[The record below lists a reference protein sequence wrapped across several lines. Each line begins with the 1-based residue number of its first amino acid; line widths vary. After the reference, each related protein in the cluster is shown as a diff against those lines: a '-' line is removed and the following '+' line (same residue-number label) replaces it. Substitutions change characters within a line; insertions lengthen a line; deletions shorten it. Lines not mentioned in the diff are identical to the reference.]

1 MTSDAPLPQGHTPV
15 GPEKPHGGEKKHLP
29 LTHGPAA
36 AEPAE
41 VTAAPARRRW
51 PWVVGLL
58 VAALAIFLFSRSGQK
73 QKNEAAAAK
82 TSAANRVIPVMTIPA
97 RTGDLPVYLTGLGTV
112 TAVNTVT
119 VRSRV
124 DGQLIRVLFREGQLV
139 RKGELLAEIDP
150 RAFQVQKL
158 QAEGQ
163 RAKDE
168 ATLANARVDLQRY
181 QVLVSQDSIPRQQLD
196 TQAATVRQ
204 LEATLRSDQGSI
216 ESANLNLA
224 YSRITAPIAGTVG
237 LKLVDPGNI
246 VHANDP
252 NGIVVITQL
261 QPIAVVFTIP
271 ADQLPPVQQQLRTG
285 RELPVEAWDREL
297 KNQLAA
303 GTLLAIDNQ
312 IDQTTGTVRIKAV
325 FQNENSALYSNQ
337 FVNARL
343 LVNTLRGTVLI
354 PTAALQRSPQSTFV
368 WAVKP
373 DSTAEMRTVDVQLT
387 FGEVT
392 SVRSGVAAGEP
403 IVVDGVDKL
412 QPGAKV
418 AIGGGRGTPG
428 GNGSGGGPGS
438 VGTGHGVKGAGGR
451 SGKAGGERKPGS

>member
-1 MTSDAPLPQGHTPV
+1 MTFDAPLPRDPSPG
-15 GPEKPHGGEKKHLP
+15 GPEKTP
-29 LTHGPAA
+29 GPAA

-41 VTAAPARRRW
+41 GTAAPGRRRW
-51 PWVVGLL
+51 LWVVGLL
-58 VAALAIFLFSRSGQK
+58 AAALAAFLFSRSGQK
-73 QKNEAAAAK
+73 QKKEAAAAK
-82 TSAANRVIPVMTIPA
+82 TSAANRVIPVLTVPA

-204 LEATLRSDQGSI
+204 LEATLRSDQGLI

-224 YSRITAPIAGTVG
+224 YSRITAPIDGTVG

-285 RELPVEAWDREL
+285 RKLPVEAWDREL
-297 KNQLAA
+297 KNQLAV
-303 GTLLAIDNQ
+303 GTLLAVDNQ
-312 IDQTTGTVRIKAV
+312 IDQATGTVRIKAL
-325 FQNENSALYSNQ
+325 FENENSALFSNQ

-343 LVNTLRGTVLI
+343 LVNTLRGTVLV
-354 PTAALQRSPQSTFV
+354 PTAALQRSPQSIFV
-368 WAVKP
+368 WAVRP

-412 QPGAKV
+412 QSGAKV
-418 AIGGGRGTPG
+418 AIGGGRGGPG
-428 GNGSGGGPGS
+428 SNVPPKENGSGDAGRGGNGASGNGSGGR
-438 VGTGHGVKGAGGR
+438 R
-451 SGKAGGERKPGS
+451 SGARKTGS

>member
-1 MTSDAPLPQGHTPV
+1 M
-15 GPEKPHGGEKKHLP
+15 GPEKAPGSEKRDLP
-29 LTHGPAA
+29 LTHGPA
-36 AEPAE
+36 PAE
-41 VTAAPARRRW
+41 SPDVTAAPSRRRW
-51 PWVVGLL
+51 PWVAGLL

-124 DGQLIRVLFREGQLV
+124 DGQLIRVLVREGQLV

-150 RAFQVQKL
+150 RAFEVQKL

-312 IDQTTGTVRIKAV
+312 IDQATGTVRIKAV

-343 LVNTLRGTVLI
+343 LVNTLRGSVLI

-392 SVRSGVAAGEP
+392 AVRSGVAAGEP

-412 QPGAKV
+412 QPGVKV

-428 GNGSGGGPGS
+428 GNGSGGRPGS
-438 VGTGHGVKGAGGR
+438 GDTGHGAKGAGVR
-451 SGKAGGERKPGS
+451 SGGAVGARKPGS

>member
-1 MTSDAPLPQGHTPV
+1 MKSDAPLPQRPLPAPADPP
-15 GPEKPHGGEKKHLP
+15 GPEKRDQPSHP
-29 LTHGPAA
+29 SNAGPTPADAA
-36 AEPAE
+36 A
-41 VTAAPARRRW
+41 VTTPPRRRRW
-51 PWVVGLL
+51 PWIVGVLA
-58 VAALAIFLFSRSGQK
+58 AALAVFLFSRSGQK
-73 QKNEAAAAK
+73 EKKEAAAAR
-82 TSAANRVIPVMTIPA
+82 TSAANRVIPVSTVPA

-124 DGQLIRVLFREGQLV
+124 DGQLFRVLFREGQLV
-139 RKGELLAEIDP
+139 AKSDLLAEIDP
-150 RAFQVQKL
+150 RPFQVQKL

-163 RAKDE
+163 KAKDE
-168 ATLANARVDLQRY
+168 AALANARVDLQRY
-181 QVLVSQDSIPRQQLD
+181 QVLVAQDSIPRQQLD

-204 LEATLRSDQGSI
+204 LEATLRSDQGLI

-224 YSRITAPIAGTVG
+224 YSRITAPITGTVG

-246 VHANDP
+246 VHASDP

-271 ADQLPPVQQQLRTG
+271 ADQLPPVQEQLRAG
-285 RELPVEAWDREL
+285 RKLPVEAWDREL
-297 KNQLAA
+297 KKQLAL

-312 IDQTTGTVRIKAV
+312 IDQATGTVRIKAV
-325 FQNENSALYSNQ
+325 FENQNSALYSNQ

-343 LVNTLRGTVLI
+343 LVNTLHGTVLV

-387 FGEVT
+387 EGEIT

-418 AIGGGRGTPG
+418 AINAGRAPGAAGPPDAVRGGNDGARGNGRGGRPG
-428 GNGSGGGPGS
+428 G
-438 VGTGHGVKGAGGR
+438 AG
-451 SGKAGGERKPGS
+451 KPAS

>member
-1 MTSDAPLPQGHTPV
+1 MKSDAPLPQDP
-15 GPEKPHGGEKKHLP
+15 PPPHPQEAP
-29 LTHGPAA
+29 GPARRDVP
-36 AEPAE
+36 PAPGPAPADAPD
-41 VTAAPARRRW
+41 VTAGRRRRW
-51 PWVVGLL
+51 PWVAGLL
-58 VAALAIFLFSRSGQK
+58 VAALAVFLFSRSGQK
-73 QKNEAAAAK
+73 QKKEIAAAK
-82 TSAANRVIPVMTIPA
+82 TSAANRVIPVTTVPA

-139 RKGELLAEIDP
+139 SKGDLLAEIDP
-150 RAFQVQKL
+150 RAFQVQRL

-204 LEATLRSDQGSI
+204 LEATLRSDQGLI
-216 ESANLNLA
+216 EGANLNLA
-224 YSRITAPIAGTVG
+224 YSRITAPITGTVG

-271 ADQLPPVQQQLRTG
+271 ADQLPPVQEQLRTG
-285 RELPVEAWDREL
+285 RKLPVEAWDREL
-297 KNQLAA
+297 KNQLAV

-312 IDQTTGTVRIKAV
+312 IDQATGTVRIKAL
-325 FQNENSALYSNQ
+325 FENDNSALYSNQ

-343 LVNTLRGTVLI
+343 LVNTLRGAVLI

-387 FGEVT
+387 EGEVT

-418 AIGGGRGTPG
+418 ATGGARGGPG
-428 GNGSGGGPGS
+428 GNGRG
-438 VGTGHGVKGAGGR
+438 GAGPQGR
-451 SGKAGGERKPGS
+451 GGKDGGRGPRPDGARKSGS